1 MSPPQYALRFVAII
15 LSLLTAVVFG
25 TGDFF
30 GGLATKRASVLQVV
44 AGSHFI
50 GLVSVALLA
59 PFVADEFT
67 WGDFGLG
74 MIGGMASGVG
84 VALLYRGLAQGP
96 MAVVAPTTAITSAVV
111 PAFWGV
117 ATGDR
122 LGPLAWLGVV
132 VALIA
137 IGLISTAVDDSGARI
152 TGRVIVESL
161 LAGAGFGLFFIF
173 LDLTS
178 EETTPWPIVGSRTM
192 TTAVLMML
200 LLVLSRSR
208 SDRGPN
214 LVSIDRATAGLIV
227 ATGIFDTGAN
237 VLFLLATNTGLLTLV
252 SVLSSLYP
260 AATVVLAR
268 IVLGERMSRLQI
280 AGFFAALMAT
290 TLIAAG

>member
-1 MSPPQYALRFVAII
+1 VAII

-30 GGLATKRASVLQVV
+30 GGLASKRASVLQVV

-50 GLVSVALLA
+50 GLISVALLA
-59 PFVADEFT
+59 LSIADEFT
-67 WGDFGLG
+67 WRDFGLG
-74 MIGGMASGVG
+74 MTGGIAGGLG

-122 LGPLAWLGVV
+122 LGPLAWLGVI

-137 IGLISTAVDDSGARI
+137 IGLISTAVDDSGARV
-152 TGRVIVESL
+152 TVRVIIESL

-178 EETTPWPIVGSRTM
+178 EETTPWPIVGSRTI
-192 TTAVLMML
+192 TTAVLVG
-200 LLVLSRSR
+200 VLFFLYRSR
-208 SDRGPN
+208 SDVGAKARSG
-214 LVSIDRATAGLIV
+214 LKTIDRTTAGLIV
-227 ATGIFDTGAN
+227 ATGVFDTGAN

-260 AATVVLAR
+260 ASTVVLAR
-268 IVLGERMSRLQI
+268 VVLGERMSKLQI
-280 AGFFAALMAT
+280 AGFFAALLAT

>member
-1 MSPPQYALRFVAII
+1 MAIL

-44 AGSHFI
+44 AGSHLI
-50 GLVSVALLA
+50 GLVSVTILA
-59 PFVADEFT
+59 PFVADAFT
-67 WGDFGLG
+67 WMDFGLG
-74 MIGGMASGVG
+74 MIGGIAGGLG

-111 PAFWGV
+111 PSFWGV

-122 LGPLAWLGVV
+122 LGWLAWLGV
-132 VALIA
+132 ALALVA
-137 IGLISTAVDDSGARI
+137 IGLISTAVDESGARI
-152 TGRVIVESL
+152 TPRVIVESL
-161 LAGAGFGLFFIF
+161 LAGAGFGSFFIF

-192 TTAVLMML
+192 TSFVLVIL
-200 LLVLSRSR
+200 LLFLSRSR
-208 SDRGPN
+208 SETTTKPSPINRT
-214 LVSIDRATAGLIV
+214 TAGLIV
-227 ATGIFDTGAN
+227 ATGIFDTAAN

-268 IVLGERMSRLQI
+268 VVLAERMSRLQI
-280 AGFFAALMAT
+280 AGFFAALIAT
-290 TLIAAG
+290 ALIAAG